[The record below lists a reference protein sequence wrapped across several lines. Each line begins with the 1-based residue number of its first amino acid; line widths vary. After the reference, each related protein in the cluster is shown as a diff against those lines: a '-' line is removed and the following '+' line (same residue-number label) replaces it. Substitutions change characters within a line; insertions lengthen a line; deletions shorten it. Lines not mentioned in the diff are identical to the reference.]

1 MPTFQHGLG
10 CSEAGQG
17 IRGKQMV
24 NAALAASLAFGGQP
38 LRGAEEEAEG
48 QVWQTDTV

>member
-1 MPTFQHGLG
+1 
-10 CSEAGQG
+10 
-17 IRGKQMV
+17 MV

-48 QVWQTDTV
+48 QVWQKGRGSTRPHQ